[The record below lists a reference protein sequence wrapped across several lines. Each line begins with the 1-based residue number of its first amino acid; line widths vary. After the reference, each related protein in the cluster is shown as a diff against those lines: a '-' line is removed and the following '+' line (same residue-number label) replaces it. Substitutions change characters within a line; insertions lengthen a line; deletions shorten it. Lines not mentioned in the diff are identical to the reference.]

1 MRNYDL
7 VIEITNPLIDE
18 PDQPEFITVGV
29 NFTTYG
35 EFRDETWGYNGGTPA
50 EYPEIDEVWV
60 YDLATDTEIKS
71 LDASSVE
78 EIHEAIHE
86 FMMQY
91 PGKQIDMP
99 VCMID

>member
-7 VIEITNPLIDE
+7 VIEITNPLIDQ
-18 PDQPEFITVGV
+18 PDQPDYITVGV

-60 YDLATDTEIKS
+60 YNIETGVEITDIDHTTANEI
-71 LDASSVE
+71 D
-78 EIHEAIHE
+78 EAIWEHINA
-86 FMMQY
+86 MA
-91 PGKQIDMP
+91 
-99 VCMID
+99 